1 MKLIIKIHPDF
12 TDELRALRL
21 VHQVIEG
28 GLVSDFGKSY
38 CYLTTYTNK
47 ETDVITVVSCDKN
60 KSGSFTFNVWNK
72 TT

>member
-1 MKLIIKIHPDF
+1 MKLIIQIHPDV

-38 CYLTTYTNK
+38 CCVTTYTNK
-47 ETDVITVVSCDKN
+47 ETNVTTVVSCDRN

>member
-1 MKLIIKIHPDF
+1 MKLIIHNTSKSD
-12 TDELRALRL
+12 DLRALCL

-47 ETDVITVVSCDKN
+47 ETGEVTQVTCDRN

-72 TT
+72 TA